1 MKMKNHPLVKAY
13 RKFVANRTSHAI
25 GFIGQPDAGKSSLI
39 NQLLPKAKAYT
50 GVHTDATLT
59 AQSYLHP
66 VYGELVDFPGVGT
79 EEITLVQYKKI
90 IKTSGIQR
98 FYYILSSK
106 IRETDMDL
114 IKYLAKE
121 GKEIHFVYNKV
132 DALID
137 VNHSESSELLR
148 HTKNTELKVMLRGVL
163 KEQKD
168 YLFTSALTGEGIE
181 TLREQIH
188 KQMEEMYETYLKY
201 YQSEEMKDSY
211 LNYKV
216 NSVFP
221 KLFTPALKEVISHQ
235 NYTTLER
242 TIRSHFRVEADDVY
256 DKFHQWPSIEKH
268 VKEIEQQG
276 STLTKMM
283 DMTKMAQMVRSAF
296 KLKSINPI
304 QAVFSSLVEAGM
316 AQALPAV
323 QAMIHYT
330 NDMREVA
337 KYILDKSTPL
347 YR

>member
-1 MKMKNHPLVKAY
+1 MKNHPLVKAY
-13 RKFVANRTSHAI
+13 RKFVANRTPHAI

-59 AQSYLHP
+59 AQSYIYP
-66 VYGELVDFPGVGT
+66 EYGELVDFPGVGT
-79 EEITLVQYKKI
+79 EEITLAQYKKI
-90 IKTSGIQR
+90 IKASDIQQ

-137 VNHSESSELLR
+137 VNRTESSELLR

-163 KEQKD
+163 NEHQD
-168 YLFTSALTGEGIE
+168 YLFTSALSGEGIE
-181 TLREQIH
+181 ALSEQIRQ
-188 KQMEEMYETYLKY
+188 QMTMMYDEYLKH
-201 YQSEEMKDSY
+201 YQSEEMKESY

-216 NSVFP
+216 NTVFP
-221 KLFTPALKEVISHQ
+221 KLFTPALKEVLSHQ
-235 NYTTLER
+235 NYTILER

-256 DKFHQWPSIEKH
+256 DRFHHWPSIEKN
-268 VKEIEQQG
+268 VREIEEQG
-276 STLTKMM
+276 SSLMKMM
-283 DMTKMAQMVRSAF
+283 DMTKMIQMVRSAF

-304 QAVFSSLVEAGM
+304 QAVFSSLFEAGM

-323 QAMIHYT
+323 QGMIHYT
-330 NDMREVA
+330 NDMKAVA
-337 KYILDKSTPL
+337 KYILDQSTPL

>member
-1 MKMKNHPLVKAY
+1 MENHPLVKAY
-13 RKFVANRTSHAI
+13 RKFVANRTPHAI

-66 VYGELVDFPGVGT
+66 VFGELVDFPGVGT
-79 EEITLVQYKKI
+79 EEITLAHYKKI
-90 IKTSGIQR
+90 IKTSAVQY

-106 IRETDMDL
+106 IRETDMEL
-114 IKYLAKE
+114 INYLAKE
-121 GKEIHFVYNKV
+121 GKEIQFVYNKV
-132 DALID
+132 DALVD
-137 VNHSESSELLR
+137 VNHTESKELLR
-148 HTKNTELKVMLRGVL
+148 HTKNTELKVMLRGAL

-181 TLREQIH
+181 TLREQIDQ
-188 KQMEEMYETYLKY
+188 QMAEMYEAYLKHY
-201 YQSEEMKDSY
+201 RSEEMKESY

-221 KLFTPALKEVISHQ
+221 KLFTPALKEVLSHQ

-268 VKEIEQQG
+268 VEEIEQQG
-276 STLTKMM
+276 SSLTKMM
-283 DMTKMAQMVRSAF
+283 DMTKVIQMVRSAF

-304 QAVFSSLVEAGM
+304 QMAVSSLFEAGM

-323 QAMIHYT
+323 QAMIYYT
-330 NDMREVA
+330 NDMKEVA
-337 KYILDKSTPL
+337 KHILDKSTPL